1 MHTEERADD
10 RKNLWVSHHGEAR
23 RLLSFARR
31 IASSDL
37 IERFS

>member
-1 MHTEERADD
+1 MTEKIYGSATTAKLD
-10 RKNLWVSHHGEAR
+10 VYFH
-23 RLLSFARR
+23 FARR